1 MRLYEIKLLIEGYK
15 EATAEFNA
23 EAEPSLVSNIIQQYR
38 QLVDKNQVQGNE
50 RNIDWWRKQGWD
62 SFNKFVS
69 QKATQPTKTQITRN
83 KLPGKSINL
92 VDNEDWLIVIPLDKD
107 ASCFH
112 GKNTDWCTTKT
123 NQSYFEEY
131 FYNKEVVLI
140 YCLNKKN
147 SSMWAIAA
155 HGDTDQIEMFDQKD
169 TSIDVNSFTRQTG
182 LNPIKLRSLAFTA
195 THHEPVQKSRMD
207 YKSAMEKIK
216 SYIESGNETP
226 NAEIEKLILF
236 TKNGDMASDY
246 MSKVPTQSQ
255 HIQLLAVNHNGH
267 VIMNI
272 KEPTEQ
278 VQLLAVKRDG
288 SSIAY
293 IKEPSEPV
301 QIAAVKENGYAIRY
315 IRNPSEKVKLT
326 SVKQSA
332 SAIEYIKN
340 PSEEVQLAAVHQSG
354 YAIRYIDNPSEEVQL
369 AAVKNKHDAIRFIQN
384 PTERVKSIAAKAK
397 GI

>member
-1 MRLYEIKLLIEGYK
+1 MRLYEIKSLIEGYK
-15 EATAEFNA
+15 EATAEFNT

-69 QKATQPTKTQITRN
+69 QKATQPTKTQITRK
-83 KLPGKSINL
+83 KLTGKSINL
-92 VDNEDWLIVIPLDKD
+92 VDNENWLIVIPLDKD

-112 GKNTDWCTTKT
+112 GKNTDWCTTKI

-182 LNPIKLRSLAFTA
+182 LNPIKLRDIAFTA
-195 THHEPVQKSRMD
+195 THHEPIQKSRMD
-207 YKSAMEKIK
+207 YHAAIEKIK

-226 NAEIEKLILF
+226 NAEIEKLISLTKDGKLAAKYVGLF
-236 TKNGDMASDY
+236 LTTD
-246 MSKVPTQSQ
+246 
-255 HIQLLAVNHNGH
+255 I
-267 VIMNI
+267 
-272 KEPTEQ
+272 Q
-278 VQLLAVKRDG
+278 VQLLAAREDG
-288 SSIAY
+288 FAIHY
-293 IKEPSEPV
+293 IKNPTKDV
-301 QIAAVKENGYAIRY
+301 QLAAVSNHGR
-315 IRNPSEKVKLT
+315 V
-326 SVKQSA
+326 
-332 SAIEYIKN
+332 IEYIKN
-340 PSEEVQLAAVHQSG
+340 PSEEVQIAAVSEDG
-354 YAIRYIDNPSEEVQL
+354 TAINFINNPSIQVQLTAVEQNPRAIEYINNPNEEVQLVAVKQNPRIIRLIDNPSQHVQL
-369 AAVKNKHDAIRFIQN
+369 LTSGRGNA
-384 PTERVKSIAAKAK
+384 
-397 GI
+397 